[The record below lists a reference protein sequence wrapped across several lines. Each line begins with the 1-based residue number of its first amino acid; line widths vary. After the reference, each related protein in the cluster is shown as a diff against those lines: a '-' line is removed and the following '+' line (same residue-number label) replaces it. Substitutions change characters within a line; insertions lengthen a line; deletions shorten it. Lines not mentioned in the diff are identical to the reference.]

1 MRKYILA
8 LTLVAVMAL
17 AIPFMAQAAD
27 KPDGTVYFKTHN
39 VAVGVGVTWGDGT
52 LTYKGKEYKFT
63 IKGLSLLDL
72 GMGDVEAKGNVYNLK
87 KLADFE
93 GGYSSAKAGAAL
105 GEGIAVEQ
113 LVNNAGVKMNLKAV
127 QQAARLTLAPGGVE
141 IKFKK

>member
-1 MRKYILA
+1 MRKHLIIFA
-8 LTLVAVMAL
+8 LVAVMAL
-17 AIPFMAQAAD
+17 AIPLMAQAED
-27 KPDGTVYFKTHN
+27 QPDGTVYFKTHN

-52 LTYKGKEYKFT
+52 LTYQGKEYKFT

-93 GGYSSAKAGAAL
+93 GTYSSAKAGAAF
-105 GEGIAVEQ
+105 GKGIAAEQ

-127 QQAARLTLAPGGVE
+127 QEAARLTLAPGGVE

>member
-52 LTYKGKEYKFT
+52 LTYQGKEYKFT

-93 GGYSSAKAGAAL
+93 GSYSSAKAGAAL
-105 GEGIAVEQ
+105 GKGIAVEQ